1 MSEYLEDLL
10 KDSSESFE
18 DGNYF
23 LVTITELELGTTYP
37 LEFRWKYKDG
47 TLGKDWSA
55 VYNLQ
60 TSGPSTP
67 VAPDLN
73 SADVVAGAGFIKVT
87 WAGFAAGTLATDFDR
102 VNIYIAGTSFGDGTK
117 PAGFFKKAET
127 RVFNA
132 EPGIYTVVLKI
143 QTVNGAESS
152 ASIAR
157 TVTVAPIEE
166 QVESPVAPTGF
177 SSSRILGG
185 IEVAWNGTY
194 SGGASWYGFQAINIY
209 AGTSATATPGTYIKV
224 GQMTANKTT
233 NKIVVPQ
240 DGTYVRYDQ
249 PVYIHASS
257 VNKATPPVESTI
269 VANVTN
275 QSLGARS
282 AIATDLADQI
292 ITNAKLVDDAVTAA
306 KIATSAITETKIA
319 SDAVTSPKI
328 VANAITAD
336 KIVSS
341 AITADKIATNAV
353 TAGKILAGTIDVT
366 KLAAGTISANNM
378 EAGIITSTTFIRAGT
393 STGNRIE
400 ISSSTV
406 GSVLPG
412 LYIYN
417 GGSAVFSAPIS
428 GGLSITGSLSATS
441 ISTNSGKFG
450 VSSGGILT
458 ATDVD
463 ISGGIKAT
471 TGYIGSTNGATGWH
485 ITASGIQNSSGTVQL
500 NGTTGT
506 ITGAT
511 IEGSTITTN
520 GSTSDGTI
528 RISNSNN
535 AIEFLYGGTAVSS
548 IYPFNLGSEII
559 IQQGVPGFIRYP
571 QSRAYISISSG
582 TATIGYANSSGSRS
596 VGFSIDS
603 TSISAFVGSGG
614 LVTSGGPIYTGA
626 NTTVATDQTE
636 GISLTQGG
644 TLSARR
650 SNANPLNLHRFNV
663 TAATT
668 TSVSVIDFYRNGTA
682 RGTLEIFGNTSA
694 PVLVGS
700 SDYRLKENV
709 REYSGGLNKILQTQV
724 KVFNEIE
731 DEEKND
737 IVGFIAHEF
746 AEVFPE
752 YVIGEKD
759 AVDEDGNPI
768 YQKLSHSNLT
778 PYLISAIKELSQR
791 LDALEG

>member
-1 MSEYLEDLL
+1 MSEYLEDLFI
-10 KDSSESFE
+10 DSSESFE

-23 LVTITELELGTTYP
+23 LVTITELELGKPYP
-37 LEFRWKYKDG
+37 IEFQWKYKDG
-47 TLGKDWSA
+47 TIGKDWSA

-60 TSGPSTP
+60 TPGPSTP

-73 SADVVAGAGFIKVT
+73 SADVAAGAGFIKVT
-87 WAGFAAGTLATDFDR
+87 WGGFAAGTVATDFDR

-166 QVESPVAPTGF
+166 QVENPVTPTGF
-177 SSSRILGG
+177 SSERILGG

-194 SGGASWYGFQAINIY
+194 TGGASWYGFQAINIY
-209 AGTSATATPGTYIKV
+209 AGTSATATAGTYIKV

-240 DGTYVRYDQ
+240 DGTYVRYNQ

-257 VNKATPPVESTI
+257 INKANPPVESAI

-441 ISTNSGKFG
+441 ISTNSGRFN
-450 VSSGGILT
+450 VSSTGILT
-458 ATDVD
+458 ATDAD
-463 ISGGIKAT
+463 ITGGIKAV

-511 IEGSTITTN
+511 ITGGTVQTSTGSNAVILNGSNNSLQIKANGTIVSHIVNFSTTGTIWHHGSTPDTN
-520 GSTSDGTI
+520 GFSYPHAKITAGRVDIAASTNAYFSAGGTGNLVSGSTTYSGGTHTFTDSFVANSTATFNSTMFAPNLTTSTSATNLRVATGSVGEIQET
-528 RISNSNN
+528 S
-535 AIEFLYGGTAVSS
+535 ASS
-548 IYPFNLGSEII
+548 IRYKENVQDLILSNEVSPNNLLSLPVRSFTYKSGYVSDSDDRYNKIL
-559 IQQGVPGFIRYP
+559 PGFIAEEVEEHYP
-571 QSRAYISISSG
+571 I
-582 TATIGYANSSGSRS
+582 
-596 VGFSIDS
+596 
-603 TSISAFVGSGG
+603 
-614 LVTSGGPIYTGA
+614 
-626 NTTVATDQTE
+626 
-636 GISLTQGG
+636 
-644 TLSARR
+644 
-650 SNANPLNLHRFNV
+650 
-663 TAATT
+663 
-668 TSVSVIDFYRNGTA
+668 
-682 RGTLEIFGNTSA
+682 
-694 PVLVGS
+694 
-700 SDYRLKENV
+700 
-709 REYSGGLNKILQTQV
+709 
-724 KVFNEIE
+724 
-731 DEEKND
+731 
-737 IVGFIAHEF
+737 
-746 AEVFPE
+746 
-752 YVIGEKD
+752 
-759 AVDEDGNPI
+759 AVDYSEGQPHTWNERFIIPGMLALI
-768 YQKLSHSNLT
+768 QNLNQE
-778 PYLISAIKELSQR
+778 LISVKSR